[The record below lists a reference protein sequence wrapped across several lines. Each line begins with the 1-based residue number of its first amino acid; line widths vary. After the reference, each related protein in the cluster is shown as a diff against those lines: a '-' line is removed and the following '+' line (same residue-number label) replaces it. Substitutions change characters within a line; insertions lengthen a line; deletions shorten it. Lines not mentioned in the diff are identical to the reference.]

1 MKSDKF
7 SLKLLG
13 IHAIMSVVQFFL
25 MPSLFGIWQEQPI
38 YQWFMGIFYI
48 AVFWLI
54 IYADVSHTSQNDLKR
69 GRYAPHKGFINGMIA
84 SIPALALYFIAM
96 IFPSIS
102 DDFNYFAVA
111 LRIWLVPYIKI
122 FTSFEDLMPA
132 IAIIPILLFPIG
144 CGLSYLDGPRRRKKI
159 LDAIDKS
166 DSLRAEKSK
175 VRK

>member
-1 MKSDKF
+1 MKGNGF

-13 IHAIMSVVQFFL
+13 THAILSIVQIAL
-25 MPSLFGIWQEQPI
+25 MPALFGLWQEQPI

-69 GRYAPHKGFINGMIA
+69 DRYAPYKGFLNGMIA
-84 SIPALALYFIAM
+84 SIPALVLYIIAM
-96 IFPSIS
+96 IYPSIN
-102 DDFNYFAVA
+102 DGVNYFAVA

-122 FTSFEDLMPA
+122 FTTFEDLMPA
-132 IAIIPILLFPIG
+132 IAIFPILLFPIG

-166 DSLRAEKSK
+166 DSMRAEKSK